1 MDVSTITMVVLIIVY
16 VIILLPIEWILKK
29 SEKDGILSHGRGM
42 ALDEWAYYSG
52 KRINRLL
59 ILRSERSEEEKKR
72 LKYKSIPFF
81 CIAFVLLV
89 LAVINV
95 GFFPYDRVY
104 FLYYAMLMFI
114 VGNYV
119 LGYRRSY
126 YDIKGKILRNIVD
139 LLLFVVWFVVYVPFY
154 EVLMDND
161 YVIGSVFLLAII
173 ALVLRGRMKKCEVIK
188 PEDVDNNS

>member
-29 SEKDGILSHGRGM
+29 SGKDGIVSHGRGM

-126 YDIKGKILRNIVD
+126 YNRKGKILRNIVD
-139 LLLFVVWFVVYVPFY
+139 LLFFVFLCVFVPFY
-154 EVLMDND
+154 DYLQEKEYATMVVYLLL
-161 YVIGSVFLLAII
+161 YVINLILL
-173 ALVLRGRMKKCEVIK
+173 GRMKKCEVIK
-188 PEDVDNNS
+188 PEDIDHNS

>member
-1 MDVSTITMVVLIIVY
+1 MYASTLTMVVLIIVY
-16 VIILLPIEWILKK
+16 VIILLPIDLILKK
-29 SEKDGILSHGRGM
+29 SGKDGVVSHGRGL

-59 ILRSERSEEEKKR
+59 IPRSERSEEEKKR

-81 CIAFVLLV
+81 CIAFVLLI

-104 FLYYAMLMFI
+104 FLYYAMLMFV

-126 YDIKGKILRNIVD
+126 YDRKGKILRNIMD
-139 LLLFVVWFVVYVPFY
+139 LMVFVLMFCIYVPFY
-154 EVLMDND
+154 D
-161 YVIGSVFLLAII
+161 FL
-173 ALVLRGRMKKCEVIK
+173 
-188 PEDVDNNS
+188 

>member
-29 SEKDGILSHGRGM
+29 SGKDGIVSHGRGM

-81 CIAFVLLV
+81 LYCICIVGFSSYKCRIFSLRQSLFFVLCN
-89 LAVINV
+89 A
-95 GFFPYDRVY
+95 DVY
-104 FLYYAMLMFI
+104 
-114 VGNYV
+114 
-119 LGYRRSY
+119 S
-126 YDIKGKILRNIVD
+126 
-139 LLLFVVWFVVYVPFY
+139 W
-154 EVLMDND
+154 
-161 YVIGSVFLLAII
+161 
-173 ALVLRGRMKKCEVIK
+173 
-188 PEDVDNNS
+188 

>member
-29 SEKDGILSHGRGM
+29 SGKDGILSHGRGV
-42 ALDEWAYYSG
+42 ALGRNKEH
-52 KRINRLL
+52 LL
-59 ILRSERSEEEKKR
+59 IPRSERSEEEKNK

-104 FLYYAMLMFI
+104 FVYYAMLMFI
-114 VGNYV
+114 AGNYV

-126 YDIKGKILRNIVD
+126 YNRKGKILRNIVD
-139 LLLFVVWFVVYVPFY
+139 LLFFVFLCVFVPFY
-154 EVLMDND
+154 DYLQEKEYATMVVYLLL
-161 YVIGSVFLLAII
+161 YVINLILL
-173 ALVLRGRMKKCEVIK
+173 GRMKKCEVIK
-188 PEDVDNNS
+188 PEDIDHNS

>member
-1 MDVSTITMVVLIIVY
+1 MDFSITAMLVTIIVY
-16 VIILLPIEWILKK
+16 VILLPIEWILKK
-29 SEKDGILSHGRGM
+29 SGKDGILSHGRGM
-42 ALDEWAYYSG
+42 ALDEWDYYSC
-52 KRINRLL
+52 KRMNRLL
-59 ILRSERSEEEKKR
+59 IPRSERSEEEKKR

-126 YDIKGKILRNIVD
+126 YNRKGKILRNIVD
-139 LLLFVVWFVVYVPFY
+139 LLLFVVWVVVYVPFY

>member
-1 MDVSTITMVVLIIVY
+1 MDASTIAMVCLIIGY
-16 VIILLPIEWILKK
+16 VIILLIDLILKK
-29 SEKDGILSHGRGM
+29 SGKDGIVSHGRGV
-42 ALDEWAYYSG
+42 ALGRNKEMDH
-52 KRINRLL
+52 LL
-59 ILRSERSEEEKKR
+59 IPRSERSEEEKNK

-126 YDIKGKILRNIVD
+126 YNRKGKILRNIVD
-139 LLLFVVWFVVYVPFY
+139 LLLFVLALCVYVPFY
-154 EVLMDND
+154 D
-161 YVIGSVFLLAII
+161 YLQEKEYAMVAFLLLFLITLI
-173 ALVLRGRMKKCEVIK
+173 LRGRMKKCEVIK
-188 PEDVDNNS
+188 PEDIDHNS

>member
-1 MDVSTITMVVLIIVY
+1 
-16 VIILLPIEWILKK
+16 
-29 SEKDGILSHGRGM
+29 
-42 ALDEWAYYSG
+42 
-52 KRINRLL
+52 
-59 ILRSERSEEEKKR
+59 
-72 LKYKSIPFF
+72 
-81 CIAFVLLV
+81 
-89 LAVINV
+89 
-95 GFFPYDRVY
+95 
-104 FLYYAMLMFI
+104 MFI